1 MKSYTHC
8 LLSLPLLP
16 LFAAA
21 VYADPQISYN
31 ELHTRPIDRVPEKVR
46 VTDRFTTHG
55 KTAADGYVDIL
66 DQIPENCVFIASGKI
81 RVSDR
86 VSRAGAKSIRWDWK
100 AGDVLRLQDAGI
112 VSDVRPGWQ
121 CHLGCHWLA
130 SAFPVGAWQFE
141 RRYPL

>member
-31 ELHTRPIDRVPEKVR
+31 ELHTRPIDRVPEKPR
-46 VTDRFTTHG
+46 VTDRFTTHANA
-55 KTAADGYVDIL
+55 AADGYVDIL
-66 DQIPENCVFIASGKI
+66 DQIPENFVFIGSGKI

-86 VSRAGAKSIRWDWK
+86 VSRGGVAMSSWVPLPRQCLSCGCLAVRTTIPTLITSVQEGARRNTKSQ
-100 AGDVLRLQDAGI
+100 A
-112 VSDVRPGWQ
+112 
-121 CHLGCHWLA
+121 LA
-130 SAFPVGAWQFE
+130 TRS
-141 RRYPL
+141 